1 MTRTCVMNWLMLVV
15 SCVTVASS
23 REKAFSP
30 IRVTL
35 MPASGEGAAA
45 RGAPGGAAGGGG
57 AGGNRPERAVRGGRA
72 GRRSGIF
79 PRQLGGDVH
88 PAGGGEDVRPLFRG
102 RIGCARNR
110 GRFLP
115 VGGRGRR
122 SVIPQGEITARGI
135 PEGNGGNEEG
145 HPHDGVKRRF
155 LHPTPIT
162 RSKPSYFPPNRQG
175 QSTSLPVPAGAARG
189 HGGVSV

>member
-35 MPASGEGAAA
+35 MPASGEGGAA
-45 RGAPGGAAGGGG
+45 RGAPA
-57 AGGNRPERAVRGGRA
+57 EGRA
-72 GRRSGIF
+72 GARSGIF

-88 PAGGGEDVRPLFRG
+88 PAGGGEDVRPLFRR
-102 RIGCARNR
+102 RIGCARDR
-110 GRFLP
+110 RRFLP
-115 VGGRGRR
+115 VGRRGRR

-175 QSTSLPVPAGAARG
+175 QSTSLPGARG
-189 HGGVSV
+189 RGARPWGRFVFRRGPE